1 MRIPRPLWP
10 VLLCAGLTLHGS
22 APAQDFE
29 GSQRSGFYMRL
40 GAAARYNVKASITPI
55 APPTATGNYANGFVL
70 PDIGGSTNL
79 TWNWGYQ
86 STNQVD
92 AARGLLNFYRY
103 DNVPTLQASDAA
115 VNSPLWGG
123 ELIGGYRMADFKIA
137 RKPAH
142 FGMELG
148 FGYSGF
154 SQNVNRSVAG
164 TGSYTTA
171 AYSYNGILLPAA
183 PYAGTF
189 AGPGP
194 LLNLNPDVLATATDA
209 PGGTVA
215 SVQGTL
221 KSSFYELR
229 FGPVLEWDLSRKF
242 TASLGAGY
250 SAIYVD
256 AEWNYSQGV
265 SFANPAIRPYGG
277 ISGKTFQSKWRPG
290 VYAEML
296 VAYHI
301 SNRLNA
307 YVGGD
312 VHLNN
317 STTFGDSNYT
327 VEINLDFTYQAKA
340 GISYSF

>member
-10 VLLCAGLTLHGS
+10 ALLCAGLAVHGS
-22 APAQDFE
+22 APAQDPE
-29 GSQRSGFYMRL
+29 GPQRSGFYMRL
-40 GAAARYNVKASITPI
+40 GATARYNVKASITPV
-55 APPTATGNYANGFVL
+55 APPTGTGNYADGFVL

-79 TWNWGYQ
+79 TWNWGYD
-86 STNQVD
+86 SASQVD
-92 AARGLLNFYRY
+92 TARGLLNFYRY
-103 DNVPTLQASDAA
+103 DNVPMPQVSDAA

-123 ELIGGYRMADFKIA
+123 ELIGGCRMADFKIA

-154 SQNVNRSVAG
+154 SQNVDRTVTG
-164 TGSYTTA
+164 TASYTTA
-171 AYSYNGILLPAA
+171 AYGYNGILLPAA

-194 LLNLNPDVLATATDA
+194 LLNLNPDVLATTTDA

-215 SVQGTL
+215 AAQGTL
-221 KSSFYELR
+221 KSSFYEFR
-229 FGPVLEWDLSRKF
+229 FGPVLELDLSRKF
-242 TASLGAGY
+242 TVSLGAGY
-250 SAIYVD
+250 SSIYVN
-256 AEWNYSQGV
+256 AELDYSQGV
-265 SFANPAIRPYGG
+265 SFANPAIPPIPG

-290 VYAEML
+290 VYAETL

-312 VHLNN
+312 IHSNN